1 MTKIW
6 EPNTDASDATP
17 APVPKI
23 VNQSRKA
30 VLAFY
35 FGMLGLFTAD
45 AILTLFRG
53 APIGVAVFLWLFR
66 LLPLLIFLPGL
77 RRNILRTYAWLSFV
91 VLMYFTHAVVTAFVP
106 GELFYGLVYSFLCV
120 ALFCALLTYIRMA
133 KKHLGVNL

>member
-6 EPNTDASDATP
+6 EPDTNSASP
-17 APVPKI
+17 AVPA
-23 VNQSRKA
+23 VVSQSRKA

-53 APIGVAVFLWLFR
+53 APLGVAVFLWLFR

-77 RRNILRTYAWLSFV
+77 RRNTLRSYAWLSFV

-106 GELFYGLVYSFLCV
+106 GELFYGLIYSTLCV
-120 ALFCALLTYIRMA
+120 GLFCALLMYIRMA
-133 KKHLGVNL
+133 KKHLGLTL

>member
-1 MTKIW
+1 MTDIW
-6 EPNTDASDATP
+6 EPDSSTTTAAK
-17 APVPKI
+17 PVPPI
-23 VNQSRKA
+23 VTRSRKA
-30 VLAFY
+30 VLALY

-77 RRNILRTYAWLSFV
+77 RSNTLRTYAWLSFV

-106 GELFYGLVYSFLCV
+106 GELFYGLIYSALCV
-120 ALFCALLTYIRMA
+120 GLFCALLVYIRMA
-133 KKHLGVNL
+133 KKHLGMNL

>member
-6 EPNTDASDATP
+6 EPDTDTASP
-17 APVPKI
+17 AIPAV
-23 VNQSRKA
+23 VTQSRKA

-53 APIGVAVFLWLFR
+53 APLGVAVFLWLFR

-77 RRNILRTYAWLSFV
+77 RRNTLRTYAWLSFV

-106 GELFYGLVYSFLCV
+106 GELFYGLIYSFLCIG
-120 ALFCALLTYIRMA
+120 LFCALLVYIRMA
-133 KKHLGVNL
+133 KKHLGMTL

>member
-6 EPNTDASDATP
+6 EPDTDTASP
-17 APVPKI
+17 AIPAV
-23 VNQSRKA
+23 VTQSRKA

-53 APIGVAVFLWLFR
+53 APLAVAVSLWLFR

-77 RRNILRTYAWLSFV
+77 RRNTLRTYAWLSFV

-106 GELFYGLVYSFLCV
+106 GELFYGLIYSFLCTG
-120 ALFCALLTYIRMA
+120 LFCALLVYIRMA
-133 KKHLGVNL
+133 KKHLGMTL